1 MFHDR
6 GRNNK
11 ISRIHEQSL
20 RIVYGNN
27 KSSFKELFRK
37 DKSAKMH
44 YKNLQVFATEICKV
58 THGLSSRIINNVF
71 ELKSVSYNMR
81 RQDLFGSRRYFN
93 PSGPKIWDIVSQ
105 VIKNSEF
112 LSVFKTK
119 IKQWAPINCSC
130 RLYRPYLQYAG
141 YISIFL
147 IFNQQITVN

>member
-44 YKNLQVFATEICKV
+44 YKNLQVLATEICKV

-93 PSGPKIWDIVSQ
+93 PSGPKIWDIVPQ

-119 IKQWAPINCSC
+119 IK
-130 RLYRPYLQYAG
+130 
-141 YISIFL
+141 
-147 IFNQQITVN
+147 